1 MAFSLMLMKSEK
13 TGHDW
18 GLKHFT
24 QACIETRKKTKCSV
38 IREGSKTV
46 RTLEGFSLLY
56 GAV

>member
-1 MAFSLMLMKSEK
+1 MLMKSEK

-18 GLKHFT
+18 GLKYFT
-24 QACIETRKKTKCSV
+24 QAGVETRKKTKCSV
-38 IREGSKTV
+38 IREGNKTV